1 MGRLVYSVITSL
13 DGYVND
19 ADGGFDWAAPDPEV
33 HQYINDAERGVSTY
47 LYGRRMYEIMS
58 FWADPPD
65 DPSDPDPLAEA
76 GRDYAAIWQ
85 SADKIVYSTT
95 LSEVTTARTQ
105 LRRSVDADE
114 VRALVD
120 SAAGDVGV
128 GGPGIA
134 DALLA
139 TGLVDEIGL
148 YVCPVAVGPGGQS
161 WIRPSV
167 RLDLEQRELRRFGC
181 GVVHV
186 RYDVRR

>member
-1 MGRLVYSVITSL
+1 MGRLIYGAITSL

-19 ADGGFDWAAPDPEV
+19 ASGGFDWAAPDPEV
-33 HQYINDAERGVSTY
+33 HQHVNEVERGVTTY
-47 LYGRRMYEIMS
+47 LYGRRMYDIMS

-65 DPSDPDPLAEA
+65 DSSDADPLADA

-95 LSEVTTARTQ
+95 LPDVATARTQ

-120 SAAGDVGV
+120 ESAGGVSV
-128 GGPGIA
+128 GGPGLASEMI
-134 DALLA
+134 DA
-139 TGLVDEIGL
+139 GLVDEL
-148 YVCPVAVGPGGQS
+148 QLWVCPVAVGPGGAS
-161 WIRPSV
+161 WIRAGT
-167 RLDLEQRELRRFGC
+167 RLRLEQRELRRFGC